1 MGGATSVLAGYTC
14 HACSMN
20 FSIDA
25 NGERAAAE
33 GGVLCPQ
40 CNRPAERRAA
50 QITGSPQLFVTP
62 SGLVMTEDT
71 LRQLLVAQ
79 LSPAPGAQ
87 PEQMHSAID
96 AMLRGLRQARDGEGM
111 DTGLF
116 EAINRSLSEAQS
128 QQAPPAAAKAVDALP
143 RHKWAAGQKG
153 LRGSDECAICLSA
166 YEEGDDMCVLPCKH
180 ELHVDCLMPWLKQ
193 TNSCPL
199 CRHQL
204 STDCADYEERRGNEQ
219 REQRADRV
227 GRPSPI
233 RTDAPSSTGRTPRSI
248 GGRPG
253 TGLRGSTTAEFGVH
267 APTSSPS
274 NASGGSSATS
284 SPATRTRQYMEGG
297 MRRGFL
303 QDRGGRGF
311 GEDRSPQQ
319 AGDVERKEIY
329 TWGGHACTLSVDM
342 HRKRQLGPA
351 ASALLLGPGRYL
363 QSCVRG
369 MVWAVAPSSPK
380 NCSVSKPLPARG
392 PVSPASG
399 GNIGSCSVQPARYEY

>member
-128 QQAPPAAAKAVDALP
+128 QQAPPAAAKAVEALP

-219 REQRADRV
+219 REQRADR
-227 GRPSPI
+227 
-233 RTDAPSSTGRTPRSI
+233 
-248 GGRPG
+248 G

-319 AGDVERKEIY
+319 AGDV
-329 TWGGHACTLSVDM
+329 
-342 HRKRQLGPA
+342 
-351 ASALLLGPGRYL
+351 
-363 QSCVRG
+363 
-369 MVWAVAPSSPK
+369 
-380 NCSVSKPLPARG
+380 
-392 PVSPASG
+392 
-399 GNIGSCSVQPARYEY
+399 

>member
-1 MGGATSVLAGYTC
+1 MGGATSVMAGYTC

-25 NGERAAAE
+25 NGERAGAA
-33 GGVLCPQ
+33 GGVLCPR

-50 QITGSPQLFVTP
+50 HITGSPQLFVTP

-87 PEQMHSAID
+87 PEQVHSAID
-96 AMLRGLRQARDGEGM
+96 EMLRGLRQARDGEGT

-116 EAINRSLSEAQS
+116 EAINRSLAEAQS
-128 QQAPPAAAKAVDALP
+128 QQAPPASEKIVQNLP
-143 RHKWAAGQKG
+143 RHKWKAGETSLK
-153 LRGSDECAICLSA
+153 GSDECAICLNV
-166 YEEGDDMCVLPCKH
+166 YEEGDDICMLPCKH

-204 STDCADYEERRGNEQ
+204 STDCAEYEERRRNE
-219 REQRADRV
+219 EQERGAGHA
-227 GRPSPI
+227 GRPNPI
-233 RTDAPSSTGRTPRSI
+233 RTNAPSSA

-253 TGLRGSTTAEFGVH
+253 TGRRGTPMEEFGVH
-267 APTSSPS
+267 PSTSSPS

-284 SPATRTRQYMEGG
+284 SPATRTRQHTEGG

-303 QDRGGRGF
+303 QDRGVRGF
-311 GEDRSPQQ
+311 GEDRSPQL
-319 AGDVERKEIY
+319 AGARTIRLRRSVRY
-329 TWGGHACTLSVDM
+329 TQREHTYV
-342 HRKRQLGPA
+342 
-351 ASALLLGPGRYL
+351 
-363 QSCVRG
+363 
-369 MVWAVAPSSPK
+369 
-380 NCSVSKPLPARG
+380 
-392 PVSPASG
+392 
-399 GNIGSCSVQPARYEY
+399 